1 MSADEDHVSPVPVP
15 APAGG
20 AARAPKL
27 SPEDSDALLWLGK
40 WIGIPLLILIVLY
53 YSEFLFERRPA
64 DFVPSVTHQ
73 EVRPYPFPPGASGP
87 SFAPPEVPR
96 IAPPP
101 PPLVPPVTAPPPQ
114 TPINTVPR
122 LISQPQPL
130 YPQRALEAEREGV
143 VRLRVTI
150 APDGSVADATVIDAR
165 PSGWFEAAAIG
176 AVRRWHYEAPGRVVV
191 TEAEIEFK
199 LR

>member
-15 APAGG
+15 AP
-20 AARAPKL
+20 RAPTL
-27 SPEDSDALLWLGK
+27 SREDGDALRWLAT
-40 WIGIPLLILIVLY
+40 WIGIPLLLVIGLY
-53 YSEFLFERRPA
+53 YSEFLFERRVS
-64 DFVPSVTHQ
+64 DYVPTITRQ
-73 EVRPYPFPPGASGP
+73 EVRPYPFPPGANGP

-96 IAPPP
+96 ITPPP
-101 PPLVPPVTAPPPQ
+101 PPLVPPVTAPPPVQ
-114 TPINTVPR
+114 APINTVPR
-122 LISQPQPL
+122 LISQPQPA

-165 PSGWFEAAAIG
+165 PSGWFENAAIG
-176 AVRRWHYEAPGRVVV
+176 AVRRWRYEAPGRIVV